1 MSTEERGAGV
11 IPPNDPIVEAM
22 RELAAE
28 LRGLRAELRAQRDKK
43 VSTRRV
49 KSVRRAAQTADVPV
63 SDIAA
68 MAARRALAR
77 VTG

>member
-1 MSTEERGAGV
+1 
-11 IPPNDPIVEAM
+11 M
-22 RELAAE
+22 RELVAE
-28 LRGLRAELRAQRDKK
+28 IRGLRADVRASRERK

-49 KSVRRAAQTADVPV
+49 KAVRRAAQVQDVPV

-77 VTG
+77 ALR